1 MQLFRILD
9 FAYVFGQ
16 VTCQRVTLLEQKAN
30 GRRAWYAACYDQV
43 VDVISF
49 CAMLH
54 LLLIYI
60 ARQFA
65 ALGPRKLQLMTPLMH
80 TKKHRSA
87 SLRKHKY

>member
-1 MQLFRILD
+1 MAESYGEALSFL
-9 FAYVFGQ
+9 
-16 VTCQRVTLLEQKAN
+16 QKTATET
-30 GRRAWYAACYDQV
+30 GGTVYDQV
-43 VDVISF
+43 VDVISL

-65 ALGPRKLQLMTPLMH
+65 APGPRKLQLMTPLMH